1 MTIKKFQMTLVI
13 TLILIITSLL
23 MPNQPKAQTACSPS
37 EVQLIIDGFQQIF
50 LAAAIGD
57 MNRILQ
63 LNQILED
70 NISMPCKNAVTAA
83 QLQQQQQA
91 PYSPYSGGN
100 QGGYVPK
107 VYDHG
112 GGTYSV
118 PGVGA
123 CGPSGC
129 MPF

>member
-1 MTIKKFQMTLVI
+1 MAI
-13 TLILIITSLL
+13 TFMLIIISLL
-23 MPNQPKAQTACSPS
+23 MPNQPNAQTACSPS
-37 EVQLIIDGFQQIF
+37 EVELIIDGFQQMF
-50 LAAAIGD
+50 QAAAIGD
-57 MNRILQ
+57 INRIFQ

-70 NISMPCKNAVTAA
+70 NISIGCKNAVTAA
-83 QLQQQQQA
+83 QLQQS
-91 PYSPYSGGN
+91 PYSPYQGGN